1 MKVAVP
7 AFQHSPMFG
16 QRASSQ
22 TVCRPCSRMSRCSF
36 WCRSP
41 AGKRTFSRGTVLG
54 ICSIGVVALLG
65 AGVASAVQ
73 GQREI
78 EEHPTTESEP
88 ELCLEGGTDHHVDDH
103 GSQDVSA
110 KSNVIANVFLESSN
124 DLGARMTGF
133 DDSQENLGTI
143 TVPRSTDVR
152 IRFHNESDSPQRLT
166 ARLGTFGEEAEDVMC
181 TTLINPGK
189 EAFLSFKIPKT
200 NAASSTPLELQVPG
214 VEGQTIAIVVP

>member
-1 MKVAVP
+1 MKSQKTQEAGERTPHPVVVSQLGTAASISKP
-7 AFQHSPMFG
+7 ARHAQ
-16 QRASSQ
+16 SS
-22 TVCRPCSRMSRCSF
+22 F
-36 WCRSP
+36 
-41 AGKRTFSRGTVLG
+41 
-54 ICSIGVVALLG
+54 
-65 AGVASAVQ
+65 
-73 GQREI
+73 
-78 EEHPTTESEP
+78 
-88 ELCLEGGTDHHVDDH
+88 DDLH
-103 GSQDVSA
+103 
-110 KSNVIANVFLESSN
+110 
-124 DLGARMTGF
+124 ARMAGF